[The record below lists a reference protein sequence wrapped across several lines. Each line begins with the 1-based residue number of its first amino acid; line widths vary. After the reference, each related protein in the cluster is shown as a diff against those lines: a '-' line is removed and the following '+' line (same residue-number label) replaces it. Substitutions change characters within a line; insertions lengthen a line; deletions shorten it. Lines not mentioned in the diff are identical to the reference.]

1 MWNRGLCNSQGGN
14 RVVLRQQV
22 QEAFRKNKD
31 ETDPEEIE
39 KQKDAY
45 VYLSCEICVVEFA
58 I

>member
-1 MWNRGLCNSQGGN
+1 MWLQGGN

-39 KQKDAY
+39 KQKEAY
-45 VYLSCEICVVEFA
+45 VCIIRYYWNCNVGMYTT
-58 I
+58 